1 MEDIEKGMKAKEILD
16 NPVYRQVMLELKGDL
31 FSEFSRETVWD
42 GKKKREK
49 IWDMM
54 QAVNKF
60 EEKLTDALT
69 DAVIASNELG
79 RKERM
84 KRVK

>member
-1 MEDIEKGMKAKEILD
+1 VETIEKGMKAKEILD
-16 NPVYRQVMLELKGDL
+16 NPVYKQMMLELKGDL
-31 FSEFSRETVWD
+31 FSEFNRETVWN
-42 GKKKREK
+42 GRKKREK

-69 DAVIASNELG
+69 DAHFVA
-79 RKERM
+79 KDMERRE
-84 KRVK
+84 KIKSVR